1 MRDKITFNFFSDT
14 REMVIEKLSAYFG
27 IPQSAITKAL
37 EYGCSPETFI
47 NDLRINLKDF
57 DSSNVCIIGRHVT
70 TASAGSLSSIT
81 QKGLLNLKQ
90 SLQEHTPLSEYLK
103 KQKIQIDVD
112 NRLIHI
118 NGKSIPIENRKSS
131 DHVCFRGKKTVCSW
145 SFGCEAFEKLTIL
158 ANKLY
163 NLGATLEFFV
173 AGTLDEM
180 LRYSTVKHCP
190 EILDTLDQ
198 LVSAIHS
205 PYEQCTYPLCCGW
218 ATEDKNCYVVE
229 FPNTLSNME
238 TYNPINYL
246 EAFREIKGCFTW
258 SDITYD
264 DYYEHRI
271 PQRLYDNRFLIDTII
286 SVYSYYSGEQYGS
299 LQPGFSVAPELLKIY
314 RVDDGQLI
322 AI

>member
-1 MRDKITFNFFSDT
+1 MDKITFNFFSDS
-14 REMVIEKLSAYFG
+14 REMVISKLAAYLG
-27 IPQSAITKAL
+27 ISQSSIKETLKD
-37 EYGCSPETFI
+37 GCSAESFI
-47 NDLRINLKDF
+47 NDLHINLRAF

-70 TASAGSLSSIT
+70 TATDSSINSIAE
-81 QKGLLNLKQ
+81 KGLLNLKR
-90 SLQEHTPLSEYLK
+90 SLQENTPLSEYLRS
-103 KQKIQIDVD
+103 QKIQIDVD
-112 NRLIHI
+112 NGLIYI
-118 NGKSIPIENRKSS
+118 NGKSIPIESRKGS

-145 SFGCEAFEKLTIL
+145 SFGCEAFEKLTML

-163 NLGATLEFFV
+163 HLGATLEFFV

-180 LRYSTVKHCP
+180 LGYSTVKHCP

-205 PYEQCTYPLCCGW
+205 PYGQCTYPLCCGW

-229 FPNTLSNME
+229 FPNILSNME

-246 EAFREIKGCFTW
+246 EAFREIKGCFAW
-258 SDITYD
+258 SNISYD

-271 PQRLYDNRFLIDTII
+271 PQRVYDNRFLIDTII
-286 SVYSYYSGEQYGS
+286 SVYVYCSREQYGS
-299 LQPGFSVAPELLKIY
+299 LQPGFSVAPELLNIY